1 MPITLEDAATRT
13 LVSAMSGLNLR
24 QRVIGNNLA
33 NIDTPGF
40 KVSEVNFA
48 EQLAAASSAGAPNG
62 AQKLLLVGTD
72 ARHLGGSEQAVTA
85 EIETK
90 RNTSQRVD
98 GNNVDIEKEMEQL
111 SETMI
116 HYQTSA
122 RLLSRRLATLRTVIT
137 GGRGA

>member
-13 LVSAMSGLNLR
+13 LASAMSGLNLR

-33 NIDTPGF
+33 NLDTPGF
-40 KVSEVNFA
+40 KASEVNFA
-48 EQLAAASSAGAPNG
+48 EQLARASGTDVGGGSET
-62 AQKLLLVGTD
+62 LLLVGTD
-72 ARHLGGSEQAVTA
+72 ARHLGASEQALVA

-90 RNTSQRVD
+90 RTTSQRVD

-122 RLLSRRLATLRTVIT
+122 RLLSRRLATLKTVIT